1 MGMGKD
7 LYGGGDTLITLAEMK
22 DISIPAFDLVIIL
35 AYLLII
41 IIIGILSAQRKRIS
55 SEGFFLAGRS
65 LNWAMIGAAL
75 FAANISTIHM
85 VGLAANGFKDGIV
98 WGNFEWMATFLL
110 IILALFF
117 APFYF
122 KNKVST
128 LPQFLEKRYG
138 PNARSFFAFI
148 VIITALFSH
157 IGVSLYAGAVVLKTF
172 FGIDIMV
179 SILVISFI
187 TTLYSILG
195 GLRAIVVIESF
206 QSLILIGGA
215 ALLTILSF
223 SLLPDKGIHSMAELR
238 AVLRPNQLDI
248 LQTGNTSIL
257 PWYAILLG
265 YPVLGIYYWC
275 ADQTIV
281 QKVLGAKTMADAQN
295 GPLFAGFLK
304 ILPVFI
310 MVFPGILAYALFS
323 DKIADPNDTLMVLIS
338 NVLPSGL
345 MGLMTAALL
354 AALMSTISAA
364 LNSVGTLVSLDIVKR
379 IRPSTPDKI
388 VLRAGRI
395 TSLVVII
402 LAISWSPWIGR
413 FESIFD
419 AISIVL
425 SMLSPPVASVFV
437 MGILSRRGN
446 DRVALS
452 TMIFGLA
459 AGAMVF
465 CLDFDPISGSKLIT
479 DGLGIPFLMQAWW
492 LFVFCI
498 AFYLISSFYS
508 KPRPLEEIQ
517 NLIFTK
523 EHFQGF
529 RSRINS
535 IKDPRIWTGILLII
549 MILLYVYFG

>member
-1 MGMGKD
+1 
-7 LYGGGDTLITLAEMK
+7 MK

-419 AISIVL
+419 AVSIVL

>member
-1 MGMGKD
+1 MKEFNIPTLD
-7 LYGGGDTLITLAEMK
+7 LI
-22 DISIPAFDLVIIL
+22 IIL
-35 AYLLII
+35 AYLCII
-41 IIIGILSAQRKRIS
+41 ILIGIFSAQRKKIT

-122 KNKVST
+122 KNKIST
-128 LPQFLEKRYG
+128 LPEFLEKRYG
-138 PNARSFFAFI
+138 PKTRSFFAFI

-157 IGVSLYAGAVVLKTF
+157 IGISLYAGALVLKTF

-195 GLRAIVVIESF
+195 GLRAIVVIETF
-206 QSLILIGGA
+206 QSVILIGGA
-215 ALLTILSF
+215 ALLTILSIGM
-223 SLLPDKGIHSMAELR
+223 LGDQGIHSMEELK

-248 LQTGNTSIL
+248 LQSGKDTIL

-281 QKVLGAKTMADAQN
+281 QKVLGAKTMNDAQN

-323 DKIADPNDTLMVLIS
+323 DKIENPNDTLMVLIS

-345 MGLMTAALL
+345 IGLMTAALL

-364 LNSVGTLVSLDIVKR
+364 LNSVGTLVSLDILKR

-388 VLRAGRI
+388 VLRTGRI
-395 TSLVVII
+395 ASVVVII
-402 LAISWSPWIGR
+402 LAISWSPLIGR

-425 SMLSPPVASVFV
+425 SMLSPPVACVFI
-437 MGILSRRGN
+437 MGILSSRGN
-446 DRVALS
+446 DKVALS
-452 TMIFGLA
+452 TMIFGLT
-459 AGAMVF
+459 AGTIVF

-492 LFVFCI
+492 LFVLCTV
-498 AFYLISSFYS
+498 FYLIMSFYS
-508 KPRPLEEIQ
+508 KSRPLAEIQ
-517 NLIFTK
+517 HLIFTK
-523 EHFQGF
+523 KTLRGF
-529 RSRINS
+529 KSRITS
-535 IKDPRIWTGILLII
+535 IKDPRIWAALLFVI
-549 MILLYVYFG
+549 MILLYIYFG

>member
-1 MGMGKD
+1 MKEFNIPTLD
-7 LYGGGDTLITLAEMK
+7 LI
-22 DISIPAFDLVIIL
+22 IIL
-35 AYLLII
+35 AYLCII
-41 IIIGILSAQRKRIS
+41 ILIGIISARRKNIT

-65 LNWAMIGAAL
+65 LNWGMIGAAL

-122 KNKVST
+122 KNKIST
-128 LPQFLEKRYG
+128 LPEFLEKRYG
-138 PNARSFFAFI
+138 PKTRSFFAFI

-157 IGVSLYAGAVVLKTF
+157 IGISLYAGALVLKTF

-206 QSLILIGGA
+206 QSVILIGGA
-215 ALLTILSF
+215 ALLTILSIGM
-223 SLLPDKGIHSMAELR
+223 LGDQGIHSIEELK
-238 AVLRPNQLDI
+238 AVLRPGQLDI
-248 LQTGNTSIL
+248 LQSGKDSIL

-281 QKVLGAKTMADAQN
+281 QKVLGAKTMSDAQN

-310 MVFPGILAYALFS
+310 MVLPGILAYALFS
-323 DKIADPNDTLMVLIS
+323 DKIENPNDTLMVLIS

-345 MGLMTAALL
+345 IGLMTAALL

-364 LNSVGTLVSLDIVKR
+364 LNSVGTLVSLDILKR
-379 IRPSTPDKI
+379 IRPFTPDKI
-388 VLRAGRI
+388 VLRTGRI
-395 TSLVVII
+395 ASVVVII
-402 LAISWSPWIGR
+402 LAISWSPLIGR

-425 SMLSPPVASVFV
+425 SMLSPPVASVFI
-437 MGILSRRGN
+437 MGILSSRGN
-446 DRVALS
+446 DKVALS
-452 TMIFGLA
+452 TMIFGLT
-459 AGAMVF
+459 AGTIVF

-492 LFVFCI
+492 LFVLCTV
-498 AFYLISSFYS
+498 FYLVMSFYS
-508 KPRPLEEIQ
+508 KSRPLAEIQ
-517 NLIFTK
+517 DLIFTK
-523 EHFQGF
+523 KTLRGF
-529 RSRINS
+529 KSRITS
-535 IKDPRIWTGILLII
+535 IKDPRIWAALLFVI
-549 MILLYVYFG
+549 MILLYIYFG

>member
-1 MGMGKD
+1 MNIPTLD
-7 LYGGGDTLITLAEMK
+7 LI
-22 DISIPAFDLVIIL
+22 IIL
-35 AYLLII
+35 AYLAII
-41 IIIGILSAQRKRIS
+41 ILIGILSSRRKKVS
-55 SEGFFLAGRS
+55 SESFFLAGRS

-122 KNKVST
+122 RNKIST
-128 LPQFLEKRYG
+128 LPEFLEKRYG
-138 PNARSFFAFI
+138 PKSRSFFAFI

-157 IGVSLYAGAVVLKTF
+157 IGISLYAGAVVLKTF

-195 GLRAIVVIESF
+195 GLRAIVVIETF
-206 QSLILIGGA
+206 QTVILIGGA
-215 ALLTILSF
+215 TLLTILSL
-223 SLLPDKGIHSMAELR
+223 SMLGDQGIHSIEELK
-238 AVLRPNQLDI
+238 AVLKPGQLDI
-248 LQTGNTSIL
+248 LQSGKDKLL
-257 PWYAILLG
+257 PWYAIFLG

-281 QKVLGAKTMADAQN
+281 QKVLGAKTMSDAQN

-323 DKIADPNDTLMVLIS
+323 DVIKDPNDTLMVLIS
-338 NVLPSGL
+338 HVLPSGL
-345 MGLMTAALL
+345 IGLMTAALL

-364 LNSVGTLVSLDIVKR
+364 LNSVGTLVSLDILKR
-379 IRPSTPDKI
+379 MRPSTPDK
-388 VLRAGRI
+388 VLLRTGRI
-395 TSLVVII
+395 ASLVVIL

-419 AISIVL
+419 AISIIL

-437 MGILSRRGN
+437 MGILTARGN
-446 DRVALS
+446 DRVAIS
-452 TMIFGLA
+452 TMIFGLL
-459 AGAMVF
+459 AGSLVF
-465 CLDFDPISGSKLIT
+465 CLDFEPISGSQLIT

-492 LFVFCI
+492 LFVLCTV
-498 AFYLISSFYS
+498 FYLAMSFFS
-508 KPRPLEEIQ
+508 EPRPLEEIRE
-517 NLIFTK
+517 LIFRK
-523 EHFQGF
+523 ETIRGLG
-529 RSRINS
+529 SRIS
-535 IKDPRIWTGILLII
+535 GFKDPRLWAGLLFLI

>member
-1 MGMGKD
+1 MKEFNIPTLD
-7 LYGGGDTLITLAEMK
+7 LI
-22 DISIPAFDLVIIL
+22 IIL
-35 AYLLII
+35 AYLCII
-41 IIIGILSAQRKRIS
+41 ILIGIISSRRKKVT

-65 LNWAMIGAAL
+65 LNWGMIGAAL

-128 LPQFLEKRYG
+128 LPEFLEKRYG
-138 PNARSFFAFI
+138 PKTRSFFAFI

-172 FGIDIMV
+172 FGVDIMV

-195 GLRAIVVIESF
+195 GLRAIVVIETF
-206 QSLILIGGA
+206 QSVILIGGA
-215 ALLTILSF
+215 ALLTILSIGM
-223 SLLPDKGIHSMAELR
+223 LGDQGIHSMEELK
-238 AVLRPNQLDI
+238 AVLRPGQLDI
-248 LQTGNTSIL
+248 LQSGKDSIL

-281 QKVLGAKTMADAQN
+281 QKVLGAKTMSDAQN

-310 MVFPGILAYALFS
+310 MVLPGILAYALFS
-323 DKIADPNDTLMVLIS
+323 DKIENPNDTLMVLIS

-345 MGLMTAALL
+345 IGLMTAALL

-388 VLRAGRI
+388 LLRTGRI
-395 TSLVVII
+395 ASVVVII

-425 SMLSPPVASVFV
+425 SMLSPPVASVFI
-437 MGILSRRGN
+437 MGILSPRGN
-446 DRVALS
+446 DKVALS
-452 TMIFGLA
+452 TMIFGLT
-459 AGAMVF
+459 AGTIVF

-492 LFVFCI
+492 LFVLCI
-498 AFYLISSFYS
+498 VFYLVMSFYS
-508 KPRPLEEIQ
+508 KSRPLAEIQ
-517 NLIFTK
+517 HLIFTK
-523 EHFQGF
+523 ETLRGF
-529 RSRINS
+529 KSRITS
-535 IKDPRIWTGILLII
+535 IKDPRIWAALLFVI
-549 MILLYVYFG
+549 MILLYIYFG

>member
-1 MGMGKD
+1 
-7 LYGGGDTLITLAEMK
+7 MK

>member
-1 MGMGKD
+1 MRNIDIPSID
-7 LYGGGDTLITLAEMK
+7 LL
-22 DISIPAFDLVIIL
+22 IIL

-41 IIIGILSAQRKRIS
+41 IMIGIISARRKKIS

-122 KNKVST
+122 RNRVST

-138 PNARSFFAFI
+138 PQARSFFAFI

-172 FGIDIMV
+172 FGIDVMV

-206 QSLILIGGA
+206 QSVILIGGA

-223 SLLPDKGIHSMAELR
+223 GMLPDRGIHSMAELR
-238 AVLRPNQLDI
+238 AVLRPGQLDI
-248 LQTGNTSIL
+248 LQTGGTSML

-323 DKIADPNDTLMVLIS
+323 DQIADPNDTLMVLIF

-345 MGLMTAALL
+345 IGLMTAALL

-379 IRPSTPDKI
+379 IRPATPDRM

-419 AISIVL
+419 AISVVL

-459 AGAMVF
+459 AGAIVF
-465 CLDFDPISGSKLIT
+465 CLDFDPISGAKLIT

-492 LFVFCI
+492 LFVLCI
-498 AFYLISSFYS
+498 AWFLISGFYS
-508 KPRPLEEIQ
+508 KARPLEEIQ
-517 NLIFTK
+517 HLIFK
-523 EHFQGF
+523 RENFRGF
-529 RSRINS
+529 GSGIKTV
-535 IKDPRIWTGILLII
+535 KDPRIWTGILLII

>member
-1 MGMGKD
+1 MNIPTLD
-7 LYGGGDTLITLAEMK
+7 LIILLAY
-22 DISIPAFDLVIIL
+22 LVIII
-35 AYLLII
+35 A
-41 IIIGILSAQRKRIS
+41 IGILSARKKKVS

-65 LNWAMIGAAL
+65 LNWGMIGAAL

-122 KNKVST
+122 RNKIST
-128 LPQFLEKRYG
+128 LPEFLEKRYG
-138 PNARSFFAFI
+138 PKSRSFFAFI

-157 IGVSLYAGAVVLKTF
+157 IGISLYAGAVVLKTF

-195 GLRAIVVIESF
+195 GLRAIVVIETF
-206 QSLILIGGA
+206 QSVILIGGA
-215 ALLTILSF
+215 ALLTILSV
-223 SLLPDKGIHSMAELR
+223 SMLGDQGIHSMEDLKS
-238 AVLRPNQLDI
+238 VLKPGQLDI
-248 LQTGNTSIL
+248 LQSGKDSIL

-281 QKVLGAKTMADAQN
+281 QKVLGAKRMADAQN

-323 DKIADPNDTLMVLIS
+323 EQIKDPNDTLMVLIS
-338 NVLPSGL
+338 QVLPSGL
-345 MGLMTAALL
+345 IGLMTAALL

-364 LNSVGTLVSLDIVKR
+364 LNSVGTLVSFDILLKL
-379 IRPSTPDKI
+379 RPSTSDKV
-388 VLRAGRI
+388 VLRTGRI
-395 TSLVVII
+395 ASVVVIL

-437 MGILSRRGN
+437 MGILTSRGN

-452 TMIFGLA
+452 TMIFGLL
-459 AGAMVF
+459 AGTLVF

-492 LFVFCI
+492 LFVLCTV
-498 AFYLISSFYS
+498 FYLIMSAFTTS
-508 KPRPLEEIQ
+508 RPLSEIQ
-517 NLIFTK
+517 NLVFTK
-523 EHFQGF
+523 ETVRGLTA
-529 RSRINS
+529 RISS
-535 IKDPRIWTGILLII
+535 IADPRLWAGILLII

>member
-1 MGMGKD
+1 MKEFNIPTLD
-7 LYGGGDTLITLAEMK
+7 LI
-22 DISIPAFDLVIIL
+22 IIL
-35 AYLLII
+35 AYLCII
-41 IIIGILSAQRKRIS
+41 ILIGIFSAQRKKIT
-55 SEGFFLAGRS
+55 SESFFLAGRS

-122 KNKVST
+122 KNKIST
-128 LPQFLEKRYG
+128 LPEFLEKRYG
-138 PNARSFFAFI
+138 PKTRSFFAFI

-157 IGVSLYAGAVVLKTF
+157 IGISLYAGALVLKTF

-195 GLRAIVVIESF
+195 GLRAIVVIETF
-206 QSLILIGGA
+206 QSVILIGGA
-215 ALLTILSF
+215 ALLTILSIGM
-223 SLLPDKGIHSMAELR
+223 LGDQGIHSMEELK

-248 LQTGNTSIL
+248 LQSGKDTIL

-281 QKVLGAKTMADAQN
+281 QKVLGAKTMSDAQN

-323 DKIADPNDTLMVLIS
+323 DKIEDPNDTLMVLIS

-345 MGLMTAALL
+345 IGLMTAALL

-364 LNSVGTLVSLDIVKR
+364 LNSVGTLVSLDILKR
-379 IRPSTPDKI
+379 MRPSTPDKI
-388 VLRAGRI
+388 VLRTGRI
-395 TSLVVII
+395 ASVVVII

-425 SMLSPPVASVFV
+425 SMLSPPVACVFI
-437 MGILSRRGN
+437 MGILSSRGN
-446 DRVALS
+446 DKVALS
-452 TMIFGLA
+452 TMIFGLT
-459 AGAMVF
+459 AGTIVF

-492 LFVFCI
+492 LFVLCTV
-498 AFYLISSFYS
+498 FYLIMSFYS
-508 KPRPLEEIQ
+508 KSRPLAEIQ
-517 NLIFTK
+517 DLIFTK
-523 EHFQGF
+523 EMLRGF
-529 RSRINS
+529 KSRITS
-535 IKDPRIWTGILLII
+535 IKDPRIWAALLFAI
-549 MILLYVYFG
+549 MILLYIYFG

>member
-1 MGMGKD
+1 MGKD
-7 LYGGGDTLITLAEMK
+7 LYGGGDTLITNVSMK
-22 DISIPAFDLVIIL
+22 AINIPVLDLVIIFV
-35 AYLLII
+35 YLLII
-41 IIIGILSAQRKRIS
+41 IAIGIISARRKRLS

-85 VGLAANGFKDGIV
+85 VGLAANGFKDGII

-110 IILALFF
+110 MILALFF

-122 KNKVST
+122 RNRIST
-128 LPQFLEKRYG
+128 LPEFLEKRYG
-138 PNARSFFAFI
+138 PRSRSFFAFI

-157 IGVSLYAGAVVLKTF
+157 IGISLYAGAVVLKTF

-179 SILVISFI
+179 SIIVISFI

-195 GLRAIVVIESF
+195 GLRAIVIIETF
-206 QSLILIGGA
+206 QSVILIGGA
-215 ALLTILSF
+215 TLLTMLCF
-223 SLLPDKGIHSMAELR
+223 RMLPDRGIHSMAELK
-238 AVLRPNQLDI
+238 AVLRPGQLDI
-248 LQTGNTSIL
+248 LQTGDATLL
-257 PWYAILLG
+257 PWYAVLLG

-281 QKVLGAKTMADAQN
+281 QKVLGAKTMTDAQN

-323 DKIADPNDTLMVLIS
+323 DSIPDPNDTLMVLIS
-338 NVLPSGL
+338 RVLPSGL
-345 MGLMTAALL
+345 IGLMTAALL
-354 AALMSTISAA
+354 AALMSTISAG
-364 LNSVGTLVSLDIVKR
+364 LNSVGTLVSLDIVRR
-379 IRPSTPDKI
+379 IRPSTPDVI

-395 TSLVVII
+395 ASLAVII
-402 LAISWSPWIGR
+402 LALSWSPWIGR

-437 MGILSRRGN
+437 MGILSKLGN

-452 TMIFGLA
+452 TMVFGLS
-459 AGAMVF
+459 AGIIVF
-465 CLDFDPISGSKLIT
+465 CLDFDPIAGSKLIT

-492 LFVFCI
+492 LFVGCI
-498 AFYLISSFYS
+498 CFYLIMSIYS
-508 KPRPLEEIQ
+508 ARRPLAEIRD
-517 NLIFTK
+517 LIFTRK
-523 EHFQGF
+523 DFRGF
-529 RSRINS
+529 GSRLQS
-535 IKDPRIWTGILLII
+535 IRDPRIWTVVLLMI
-549 MILLYVYFG
+549 MIMLYVYFA

>member
-1 MGMGKD
+1 MKAINIPLFD
-7 LYGGGDTLITLAEMK
+7 LIIILTY
-22 DISIPAFDLVIIL
+22 LVIII
-35 AYLLII
+35 A
-41 IIIGILSAQRKRIS
+41 IGIVSAKRKRIS

-110 IILALFF
+110 MILALFF

-122 KNKVST
+122 RNRIST

-138 PNARSFFAFI
+138 PRSRSFFAFI

-157 IGVSLYAGAVVLKTF
+157 IGISLYAGAVVLKTF

-195 GLRAIVVIESF
+195 GLRAIVVIETF
-206 QSLILIGGA
+206 QSVVLIGGA
-215 ALLTILSF
+215 ALLTVLCF
-223 SLLPDKGIHSMAELR
+223 RMLPEKGIHSMAELK
-238 AVLRPNQLDI
+238 AVLRPGQLDI
-248 LQTGNTSIL
+248 LQTGDATIL

-281 QKVLGAKTMADAQN
+281 QKVLGAKTLTDAQN

-323 DKIADPNDTLMVLIS
+323 DQISDPNDTLMILIS
-338 NVLPSGL
+338 QVLPSGL
-345 MGLMTAALL
+345 IGLMSAALL
-354 AALMSTISAA
+354 AALMSTISAG
-364 LNSVGTLVSLDIVKR
+364 LNSVGTLVSLDIVRR
-379 IRPSTPDKI
+379 IRPSTPDGI
-388 VLRAGRI
+388 VLRAGQI
-395 TSLVVII
+395 TSLAVII

-425 SMLSPPVASVFV
+425 SMLSPPVASVFI
-437 MGILSRRGN
+437 MGILSNRGN

-452 TMIFGLA
+452 TMVFGLA
-459 AGAMVF
+459 AGTIVF
-465 CLDFDPISGSKLIT
+465 CLDFDPIAGSKLIS

-492 LFVFCI
+492 LFVGCI
-498 AFYLISSFYS
+498 LFFLIMSIFSA
-508 KPRPLEEIQ
+508 PRPLEEIRDF
-517 NLIFTK
+517 IFTRK
-523 EHFQGF
+523 DLRGF
-529 RSRINS
+529 GSRLRRIG
-535 IKDPRIWTGILLII
+535 DPRIWTVVLLMI
-549 MILLYVYFG
+549 MIMLYIYFG

>member
-1 MGMGKD
+1 MNIPTLD
-7 LYGGGDTLITLAEMK
+7 LI
-22 DISIPAFDLVIIL
+22 IIL
-35 AYLLII
+35 AYLAII
-41 IIIGILSAQRKRIS
+41 IFIGILSARRKKVS

-122 KNKVST
+122 RNKIST
-128 LPQFLEKRYG
+128 LPEFLEKRYG
-138 PNARSFFAFI
+138 PRSRSFFAFI

-157 IGVSLYAGAVVLKTF
+157 IGISLYAGAVVLKTF

-195 GLRAIVVIESF
+195 GLRAIVIIETF
-206 QSLILIGGA
+206 QSVILIGGA
-215 ALLTILSF
+215 TLLTILSI
-223 SLLPDKGIHSMAELR
+223 SMLGDQGIHSIEELK
-238 AVLRPNQLDI
+238 AVLKPGQLDI
-248 LQTGNTSIL
+248 LQTGKDKLL
-257 PWYAILLG
+257 PWYAIFLG

-281 QKVLGAKTMADAQN
+281 QKVLGAKTMSDAQN

-323 DKIADPNDTLMVLIS
+323 DVITDPNDTLMVLIS
-338 NVLPSGL
+338 HVLPSGL
-345 MGLMTAALL
+345 IGLMTAALL

-364 LNSVGTLVSLDIVKR
+364 LNSVGTLVSLDILKR
-379 IRPSTPDKI
+379 IRPATPDKI
-388 VLRAGRI
+388 LLRTGRI
-395 TSLVVII
+395 TSVVVIL

-419 AISIVL
+419 AISIIL
-425 SMLSPPVASVFV
+425 SMLSPPVASVFI
-437 MGILSRRGN
+437 MGILTARGN

-452 TMIFGLA
+452 TMIFGLL
-459 AGAMVF
+459 AGSLVF
-465 CLDFDPISGSKLIT
+465 CLDFDPISGSRLIT

-492 LFVFCI
+492 LFVLCT
-498 AFYLISSFYS
+498 AFYLAMSFFS
-508 KPRPLEEIQ
+508 EPKPLEEIRE
-517 NLIFTK
+517 LIFRKDTIR
-523 EHFQGF
+523 GLG
-529 RSRINS
+529 SRIS
-535 IKDPRIWTGILLII
+535 GSKDPRLWAGLLLFI
-549 MILLYVYFG
+549 MIFLYAYFA

>member
-1 MGMGKD
+1 
-7 LYGGGDTLITLAEMK
+7 MK
-22 DISIPAFDLVIIL
+22 DIHIPTIDLIIIL
-35 AYLLII
+35 GYLLII
-41 IIIGILSAQRKRIS
+41 TGIGIISARRKKVS

-122 KNKVST
+122 RNRIST
-128 LPQFLEKRYG
+128 LPEFLERRYG
-138 PNARSFFAFI
+138 PNSRSFFAFI

-157 IGVSLYAGAVVLKTF
+157 IGISLYAGAVVLKTF

-206 QSLILIGGA
+206 QSVILIGGA
-215 ALLTILSF
+215 ALLTILAF
-223 SLLPDKGIHSMAELR
+223 NMLPEQGINSMAQLK
-238 AVLRPNQLDI
+238 AVLKPGQLDI
-248 LQTGNTSIL
+248 LQSAENSIL

-281 QKVLGAKTMADAQN
+281 QKVLGAKTMGDAQN

-323 DKIADPNDTLMVLIS
+323 DRIEDPNDTLMVLIS

-345 MGLMTAALL
+345 IGLMTAALL
-354 AALMSTISAA
+354 AALMSTISAG

-379 IRPSTPDKI
+379 IRPNTPDKI

-395 TSLVVII
+395 SSLVVII

-425 SMLSPPVASVFV
+425 SMLSPPVASVFL

-446 DRVALS
+446 DRVALR

-459 AGAMVF
+459 AGVLVF
-465 CLDFDPISGSKLIT
+465 CLDFEPISGSRLIT
-479 DGLGIPFLMQAWW
+479 EGLGIPFLMQAWW
-492 LFVFCI
+492 LFVACVLFHMLMSL
-498 AFYLISSFYS
+498 FYT
-508 KPRPLEEIQ
+508 PRPLAEIKS
-517 NLIFTK
+517 LIFMREDLKGLGT
-523 EHFQGF
+523 
-529 RSRINS
+529 RITE
-535 IKDPRIWTGILLII
+535 IRDPRIWTIILLLI
-549 MILLYVYFG
+549 MISLYIYFG

>member
-1 MGMGKD
+1 MNN
-7 LYGGGDTLITLAEMK
+7 
-22 DISIPAFDLVIIL
+22 ISIPTFDLIIIL

-41 IIIGILSAQRKRIS
+41 IVIGILSAKRKKIS

-122 KNKVST
+122 RNKIST
-128 LPQFLEKRYG
+128 LPEFLEKRYG
-138 PNARSFFAFI
+138 PNSRSFFAFI

-157 IGVSLYAGAVVLKTF
+157 IGISLYAGAVVLKTF

-179 SILVISFI
+179 SIIVISFI

-206 QSLILIGGA
+206 QSVILIGGA

-223 SLLPDKGIHSMAELR
+223 NLLQDQGIHSMAELR
-238 AVLRPNQLDI
+238 AVLKPGQLDI
-248 LQTGNTSIL
+248 LQTGKTSIL

-323 DKIADPNDTLMVLIS
+323 DQIVDPNDTLMVLIS

-354 AALMSTISAA
+354 AALMSTISAG

-402 LAISWSPWIGR
+402 LAISWSPLIGR

-437 MGILSRRGN
+437 MGILTSKGN
-446 DRVALS
+446 DRIAIS
-452 TMIFGLA
+452 TMIFGLV
-459 AGAMVF
+459 AGTIVF
-465 CLDFDPISGSKLIT
+465 CLDFDPISGSKLIS

-492 LFVFCI
+492 LFVLCVV
-498 AFYLISSFYS
+498 FYLIMSLYS
-508 KPRPLEEIQ
+508 KPRSLAEIQ
-517 NLIFTK
+517 HLIFTK
-523 EHFQGF
+523 EDFRGF
-529 RSRINS
+529 RSRISS
-535 IKDPRIWTGILLII
+535 IKDPRIWAGILLII

>member
-1 MGMGKD
+1 
-7 LYGGGDTLITLAEMK
+7 MK
-22 DISIPAFDLVIIL
+22 DIHIPTLDLIIIL

-41 IIIGILSAQRKRIS
+41 ISIGILTARRKKVS

-128 LPQFLEKRYG
+128 LPEFLEKRYG
-138 PNARSFFAFI
+138 PKTRSFFAFI

-195 GLRAIVVIESF
+195 GLRAIVVIETF
-206 QSLILIGGA
+206 QTVILIGGA
-215 ALLTILSF
+215 TLLTILSIGM
-223 SLLPDKGIHSMAELR
+223 LGEQGIHSMEELK
-238 AVLRPNQLDI
+238 AVLRPGQLDI
-248 LQTGNTSIL
+248 LQSGKDSLL

-281 QKVLGAKTMADAQN
+281 QKVLGARRMSDAQN

-310 MVFPGILAYALFS
+310 MVVPGILAYALFS
-323 DKIADPNDTLMVLIS
+323 DKIEDPNDTLMVLIS
-338 NVLPSGL
+338 NILPSGL
-345 MGLMTAALL
+345 IGLMTAALL
-354 AALMSTISAA
+354 AALKSTISAA
-364 LNSVGTLVSLDIVKR
+364 LNSVGTLVSLDILKR

-395 TSLVVII
+395 SSLVVII

-437 MGILSRRGN
+437 MGILSSRGN
-446 DRVALS
+446 DKVALS

-459 AGAMVF
+459 AGTLVF

-492 LFVFCI
+492 LFVLCTV
-498 AFYLISSFYS
+498 FYFVLGSFS
-508 KPRPLEEIQ
+508 LPRPLAEIQ
-517 NLIFTK
+517 HLVFTRDTLR
-523 EHFQGF
+523 GF
-529 RSRINS
+529 TSRVTS
-535 IKDPRIWTGILLII
+535 HKDPRIWAGLLLVI
-549 MILLYVYFG
+549 MILLYMYFG

>member
-1 MGMGKD
+1 MEN
-7 LYGGGDTLITLAEMK
+7 IN
-22 DISIPAFDLVIIL
+22 IPTFDLIVIL

-41 IIIGILSAQRKRIS
+41 IVIGILSAKRKKVS

-122 KNKVST
+122 RNKIST
-128 LPQFLEKRYG
+128 LPEFLEKRYG
-138 PNARSFFAFI
+138 PNSRSFFAFI

-157 IGVSLYAGAVVLKTF
+157 IGISLYAGAVVLKTF

-179 SILVISFI
+179 SIIVISFI

-195 GLRAIVVIESF
+195 GLRAIVIIESF
-206 QSLILIGGA
+206 QSVILIGGA

-223 SLLPDKGIHSMAELR
+223 NLLQDQGIHSMAELR
-238 AVLRPNQLDI
+238 AVLKPGQLDI
-248 LQTGNTSIL
+248 LQTGKTSTL

-281 QKVLGAKTMADAQN
+281 QKVLGAKTMTDAQN

-310 MVFPGILAYALFS
+310 IVFPGILAYALFS
-323 DKIADPNDTLMVLIS
+323 DQIADPNDTLMVLIS

-345 MGLMTAALL
+345 IGLMTAALL
-354 AALMSTISAA
+354 AALMSTISAG
-364 LNSVGTLVSLDIVKR
+364 LNSVGTLVSFDIVKR
-379 IRPSTPDKI
+379 IRPFTPDKI

-402 LAISWSPWIGR
+402 LAISWSPLIGR

-419 AISIVL
+419 AVSIVL

-437 MGILSRRGN
+437 MGILTSRGN

-452 TMIFGLA
+452 TMIFGLV
-459 AGAMVF
+459 AGTVIF
-465 CLDFDPISGSKLIT
+465 CLDFDPISGSKLIS

-492 LFVFCI
+492 LFVLCVVY
-498 AFYLISSFYS
+498 YLTLSLFS
-508 KPRPLEEIQ
+508 KPRPMAEIQ
-517 NLIFTK
+517 HLIFTK
-523 EHFQGF
+523 EDFRGF
-529 RSRINS
+529 RSRITS

-549 MILLYVYFG
+549 MISLYIYFG

>member
-1 MGMGKD
+1 MNIP
-7 LYGGGDTLITLAEMK
+7 TL
-22 DISIPAFDLVIIL
+22 D
-35 AYLLII
+35 LII
-41 IIIGILSAQRKRIS
+41 ILVYLAIIILIGILSVRRKKVS

-65 LNWAMIGAAL
+65 LKWPMIGAAL

-122 KNKVST
+122 RNKIST
-128 LPQFLEKRYG
+128 LPEFLEKRYG
-138 PNARSFFAFI
+138 PRSRSFFAFI

-157 IGVSLYAGAVVLKTF
+157 IGISLYAGAVVLKTF

-195 GLRAIVVIESF
+195 GLRAIVVIETF
-206 QSLILIGGA
+206 QSVILIGGA
-215 ALLTILSF
+215 TLLTILSI
-223 SLLPDKGIHSMAELR
+223 SMLGDQGIHSMEELR
-238 AVLRPNQLDI
+238 AVLKPGQLDI
-248 LQTGNTSIL
+248 LQSGKDTIL

-281 QKVLGAKTMADAQN
+281 QKVLGAKRMSDAQN

-323 DKIADPNDTLMVLIS
+323 DVITDPNDTLMVLIS

-345 MGLMTAALL
+345 IGLMTAALL

-364 LNSVGTLVSLDIVKR
+364 LNSVGTLVSLDILKR
-379 IRPSTPDKI
+379 MRPSTPDK
-388 VLRAGRI
+388 VLLRTGRI

-419 AISIVL
+419 AISIIL
-425 SMLSPPVASVFV
+425 SMLSPPVASVFI
-437 MGILSRRGN
+437 MGILTSRGN

-452 TMIFGLA
+452 TMIFGLL
-459 AGAMVF
+459 AGSLVF
-465 CLDFDPISGSKLIT
+465 CLDFDPISGSRHIT

-492 LFVFCI
+492 LFVLCTV
-498 AFYLISSFYS
+498 FYLVMSAFSA
-508 KPRPLEEIQ
+508 PRPLEEIRE
-517 NLIFTK
+517 LIFRKDTLR
-523 EHFQGF
+523 GLG
-529 RSRINS
+529 SRIS
-535 IKDPRIWTGILLII
+535 SFKDPRLWAGLLFLI
-549 MILLYVYFG
+549 MILLYIYFG

>member
-1 MGMGKD
+1 
-7 LYGGGDTLITLAEMK
+7 MK
-22 DISIPAFDLVIIL
+22 DINIPTLDLVIIL

-41 IIIGILSAQRKRIS
+41 IGIGIISAQRKKVS

-122 KNKVST
+122 RNRIST

-138 PNARSFFAFI
+138 PNSRSFFAFI

-157 IGVSLYAGAVVLKTF
+157 IGISLYAGAVVLKTF

-206 QSLILIGGA
+206 QSVVLIGGA
-215 ALLTILSF
+215 ALLTILAF
-223 SLLPDKGIHSMAELR
+223 HMLPEKGIHSMAELK
-238 AVLRPNQLDI
+238 AVLKPDQLDI
-248 LQTGNTSIL
+248 LQTGGHTIL

-323 DKIADPNDTLMVLIS
+323 DRIADPNDTLMVLIS

-345 MGLMTAALL
+345 IGLMTAALL
-354 AALMSTISAA
+354 AALMSTISAG

-379 IRPSTPDKI
+379 IRPATPDKI

-402 LAISWSPWIGR
+402 LAISWSPLIGR

-446 DRVALS
+446 DRVAMS
-452 TMIFGLA
+452 SMIFGLA
-459 AGAMVF
+459 SGVIVF
-465 CLDFDPISGSKLIT
+465 CLDFEPISGSKLIT

-492 LFVFCI
+492 LFVACVVFHWI
-498 AFYLISSFYS
+498 LGIFSA
-508 KPRPLEEIQ
+508 PRPLGEIRS
-517 NLIFTK
+517 LIFMK
-523 EHFQGF
+523 EDLRGLGT
-529 RSRINS
+529 RMAS
-535 IKDPRIWTGILLII
+535 IRDPRIWTGILLII
-549 MILLYVYFG
+549 MISLYIYFG

>member
-1 MGMGKD
+1 
-7 LYGGGDTLITLAEMK
+7 MK
-22 DISIPAFDLVIIL
+22 EIAIPALDLIIIL

-41 IIIGILSAQRKRIS
+41 IAIGILSARRKKIS

-65 LNWAMIGAAL
+65 LRWGMIGAAL

-85 VGLAANGFKDGIV
+85 VGLAANGFKDGLV

-122 KNKVST
+122 KNKIST
-128 LPQFLEKRYG
+128 LPEFLEKRYG
-138 PNARSFFAFI
+138 PKSRSFFAFI

-179 SILVISFI
+179 SIIVISLI

-206 QSLILIGGA
+206 QSVILIGGGL
-215 ALLTILSF
+215 LLTILSMT
-223 SLLPDKGIHSMAELR
+223 LLQDQGIHSMAELK
-238 AVLRPNQLDI
+238 AVLRPNQLDM
-248 LQTGNTSIL
+248 LQTGKNSIL

-281 QKVLGAKTMADAQN
+281 QKVLGAKTMTDAQL

-323 DKIADPNDTLMVLIS
+323 DQISDPNDTLMVLIS

-345 MGLMTAALL
+345 IGLMSAALL

-364 LNSVGTLVSLDIVKR
+364 LNSVGTLVSIDIIKK
-379 IRPSTPDKI
+379 IRPSTPDKYL
-388 VLRAGRI
+388 LRAGRI

-419 AISIVL
+419 AISIIL
-425 SMLSPPVASVFV
+425 SMLSPPVASVFL
-437 MGILSRRGN
+437 MGIFSKKGN
-446 DRVALS
+446 DKVALY
-452 TMIFGLA
+452 TMIFGLVL
-459 AGAMVF
+459 GAIVF
-465 CLDFDPISGSKLIT
+465 CLDFEPISGSKLIT
-479 DGLGIPFLMQAWW
+479 EGLGTPFLMQAWW
-492 LFVFCI
+492 LFVLSTL
-498 AFYLISSFYS
+498 FYLGFSHFT
-508 KPRPLEEIQ
+508 KPRPLAEIQ
-517 NLIFTK
+517 DLIFTR
-523 EHFQGF
+523 ELVQGF
-529 RSRINS
+529 TSRIS
-535 IKDPRIWTGILLII
+535 GFKDPRIWAGLLLLI
-549 MILLYVYFG
+549 MILLYSYFG

>member
-1 MGMGKD
+1 MNIPTLD
-7 LYGGGDTLITLAEMK
+7 LI
-22 DISIPAFDLVIIL
+22 IIL
-35 AYLLII
+35 AYLAII
-41 IIIGILSAQRKRIS
+41 ILIGILSARRKKVS

-122 KNKVST
+122 RNKIST
-128 LPQFLEKRYG
+128 LPEFLEKRYG
-138 PNARSFFAFI
+138 PRSRSFFAFI

-157 IGVSLYAGAVVLKTF
+157 IGISLYAGAVVLKTF

-195 GLRAIVVIESF
+195 GLRAIVIIETF
-206 QSLILIGGA
+206 QSVILIGGA
-215 ALLTILSF
+215 ALLTILSL
-223 SLLPDKGIHSMAELR
+223 SMLGDQGIHSMEELR
-238 AVLRPNQLDI
+238 AVLKPGQLDL
-248 LQTGNTSIL
+248 LQSGKDKLL
-257 PWYAILLG
+257 PWYSIFLG

-281 QKVLGAKTMADAQN
+281 QKVLGAKRMSDAQN

-323 DKIADPNDTLMVLIS
+323 DVITDPNDTLMVLIS
-338 NVLPSGL
+338 HVLPSGL
-345 MGLMTAALL
+345 IGLMTAALL

-364 LNSVGTLVSLDIVKR
+364 LNSVGTLVSLDILKKM
-379 IRPSTPDKI
+379 RPSTPDKI
-388 VLRAGRI
+388 LLRTGRI
-395 TSLVVII
+395 SSLVVIL

-419 AISIVL
+419 AISIIL
-425 SMLSPPVASVFV
+425 SMLSPPVASIFI
-437 MGILSRRGN
+437 MGILTARGN

-452 TMIFGLA
+452 TMIFGLL
-459 AGAMVF
+459 AGSLVF
-465 CLDFDPISGSKLIT
+465 CLDFDPISGSRLIT

-492 LFVFCI
+492 LFVLCTV
-498 AFYLISSFYS
+498 FYLAISFFSD
-508 KPRPLEEIQ
+508 PRPLEEIRE
-517 NLIFTK
+517 LIFRKDTIR
-523 EHFQGF
+523 GLG
-529 RSRINS
+529 SRIS
-535 IKDPRIWTGILLII
+535 GPKDPRLWAGLLFLI
-549 MILLYVYFG
+549 MILLYMYFA

>member
-1 MGMGKD
+1 MNN
-7 LYGGGDTLITLAEMK
+7 
-22 DISIPAFDLVIIL
+22 ISIPTFDLIIIL

-41 IIIGILSAQRKRIS
+41 IVIGILSAKRKKVS

-122 KNKVST
+122 KNKIST
-128 LPQFLEKRYG
+128 LPEFLEKRYG
-138 PNARSFFAFI
+138 PNSRSFFAFI

-157 IGVSLYAGAVVLKTF
+157 IGISLYAGAVVLKTF

-179 SILVISFI
+179 SIIVISFI

-206 QSLILIGGA
+206 QSVILIGGA

-223 SLLPDKGIHSMAELR
+223 NLLQDQGIHSMAELR
-238 AVLRPNQLDI
+238 AVLKPGQLDI
-248 LQTGNTSIL
+248 LQTGKTSIL

-323 DKIADPNDTLMVLIS
+323 DQIVDPNDTLMVLIS

-354 AALMSTISAA
+354 AALMSTISAG

-379 IRPSTPDKI
+379 IRPSTPDTI
-388 VLRAGRI
+388 VLRTGRI
-395 TSLVVII
+395 ASLVVII
-402 LAISWSPWIGR
+402 LAISWSPLIGR

-437 MGILSRRGN
+437 MGILSTRGN

-459 AGAMVF
+459 AGTIVF

-492 LFVFCI
+492 LFVLCVV
-498 AFYLISSFYS
+498 FYLILSLFS

-517 NLIFTK
+517 HLIFTK
-523 EHFQGF
+523 ENFRGF
-529 RSRINS
+529 KSRISS
-535 IKDPRIWTGILLII
+535 IKDPRIWAGLLLII
-549 MILLYVYFG
+549 MIILYVYFG

>member
-1 MGMGKD
+1 
-7 LYGGGDTLITLAEMK
+7 MK
-22 DISIPAFDLVIIL
+22 EISIPTIDLIIIL
-35 AYLLII
+35 SYLC
-41 IIIGILSAQRKRIS
+41 IIIGIGILTARRKKVS

-122 KNKVST
+122 RNRIST

-138 PNARSFFAFI
+138 PNSRSFFAFI

-157 IGVSLYAGAVVLKTF
+157 IGISLYAGAVVLKSF

-179 SILVISFI
+179 SILVISVI

-195 GLRAIVVIESF
+195 GLRAIVVIETF
-206 QSLILIGGA
+206 QSVVLIGGA
-215 ALLTILSF
+215 SLLTILAF
-223 SLLPDKGIHSMAELR
+223 NMLPDIGIHSLSELKN
-238 AVLRPNQLDI
+238 VLKPDQLDI
-248 LQTGNTSIL
+248 LQTRDNGIL

-323 DKIADPNDTLMVLIS
+323 DRIEDPNDTLMVLIS

-345 MGLMTAALL
+345 IGLMTAALL
-354 AALMSTISAA
+354 AALMSTISAG

-388 VLRAGRI
+388 VVRAGRI
-395 TSLVVII
+395 SSLAVII
-402 LAISWSPWIGR
+402 LAISWSPLIGR

-446 DRVALS
+446 DRVAIS
-452 TMIFGLA
+452 TMIFGLV
-459 AGAMVF
+459 AGVIVF
-465 CLDFDPISGSKLIT
+465 CLDFEPISGSKLIT
-479 DGLGIPFLMQAWW
+479 DGLGMPFLMQAWW
-492 LFVFCI
+492 LFMACVVFHMT
-498 AFYLISSFYS
+498 LSMLSR
-508 KPRPLEEIQ
+508 PRPLTEIES
-517 NLIFTK
+517 LIFTK
-523 EHFQGF
+523 EDLRGLGT
-529 RSRINS
+529 RIHG
-535 IKDPRIWTGILLII
+535 IRDPRIWTIILLII
-549 MILLYVYFG
+549 MISLYIYFG

>member
-1 MGMGKD
+1 MKEMNIP
-7 LYGGGDTLITLAEMK
+7 TL
-22 DISIPAFDLVIIL
+22 DLVIIL
-35 AYLLII
+35 AYLAII
-41 IIIGILSAQRKRIS
+41 ILIGMLSARRKKVS

-110 IILALFF
+110 IILALLF

-122 KNKVST
+122 RNKIST
-128 LPQFLEKRYG
+128 LPEFLEKRYG
-138 PNARSFFAFI
+138 PRSRSFFAFL

-157 IGVSLYAGAVVLKTF
+157 IGISLYAGAVVLKTF
-172 FGIDIMV
+172 FGIDIMI

-195 GLRAIVVIESF
+195 GLRAIVVIETF
-206 QSLILIGGA
+206 QSVILIGGA
-215 ALLTILSF
+215 TLLTILSI
-223 SLLPDKGIHSMAELR
+223 SMLGDHGIHSMEELR
-238 AVLRPNQLDI
+238 AVLKPGQLDI
-248 LQTGNTSIL
+248 LQTGKDTIL

-281 QKVLGAKTMADAQN
+281 QKVLGAKSMSDAQN
-295 GPLFAGFLK
+295 GPIFAGFLK

-323 DKIADPNDTLMVLIS
+323 DVITNPNDTLMVLIS
-338 NVLPSGL
+338 RVLPSGL
-345 MGLMTAALL
+345 IGLMTAALL

-364 LNSVGTLVSLDIVKR
+364 LNSVGTLVSLDILKR
-379 IRPSTPDKI
+379 MRPSTPDK
-388 VLRAGRI
+388 VLLRTGRI
-395 TSLVVII
+395 TSLVVIL

-419 AISIVL
+419 AISIIL
-425 SMLSPPVASVFV
+425 SMLSPPVASVFI
-437 MGILSRRGN
+437 MGILTSRGN

-452 TMIFGLA
+452 TMIFGLV
-459 AGAMVF
+459 AGSLVF
-465 CLDFDPISGSKLIT
+465 CLDFDPISGSRYIT

-492 LFVFCI
+492 LFVGCTL
-498 AFYLISSFYS
+498 FYLAMSLFSQ
-508 KPRPLEEIQ
+508 PRPLDEIRE
-517 NLIFTK
+517 LIFRKDTLRTL
-523 EHFQGF
+523 G
-529 RSRINS
+529 SPITG
-535 IKDPRIWTGILLII
+535 IKDTRLWAGILLLI
-549 MILLYVYFG
+549 MIILYVYFG

>member
-1 MGMGKD
+1 
-7 LYGGGDTLITLAEMK
+7 MK
-22 DISIPAFDLVIIL
+22 DIAIPTIDLIIIL

-41 IIIGILSAQRKRIS
+41 IAIGILSAQRKKVS

-65 LNWAMIGAAL
+65 LRWGMIGAAL

-85 VGLAANGFKDGIV
+85 VGLAANGFKDGLV

-122 KNKVST
+122 RNKIST
-128 LPQFLEKRYG
+128 LPEFLEKRYG
-138 PNARSFFAFI
+138 PKSRSFFAFI

-179 SILVISFI
+179 SIIVISFI

-195 GLRAIVVIESF
+195 GLRAIVVIETF
-206 QSLILIGGA
+206 QSVILIGGGL
-215 ALLTILSF
+215 LLTILSMT
-223 SLLPDKGIHSMAELR
+223 LLQDQGIHSMAELK
-238 AVLRPNQLDI
+238 AVLRPNQLDMV
-248 LQTGNTSIL
+248 QTGENSIL

-281 QKVLGAKTMADAQN
+281 QKVLGAKTMSDAQL

-323 DKIADPNDTLMVLIS
+323 DQISDPNDTLMVLIS
-338 NVLPSGL
+338 NVLPTGLIGL
-345 MGLMTAALL
+345 MSAALL

-364 LNSVGTLVSLDIVKR
+364 LNSVGTLVSIDIIKK
-379 IRPSTPDKI
+379 IRPTTPDKY

-395 TSLVVII
+395 SSLVVII

-419 AISIVL
+419 AISIIL

-437 MGILSRRGN
+437 MGILSKRGN
-446 DRVALS
+446 DKVALS
-452 TMIFGLA
+452 TMIFGLVL
-459 AGAMVF
+459 GAIVF
-465 CLDFDPISGSKLIT
+465 CLDFEPISGSKLIT

-492 LFVFCI
+492 LFVLSTL
-498 AFYLISSFYS
+498 FYIVLSYVSR
-508 KPRPLEEIQ
+508 PRPLAEIQ
-517 NLIFTK
+517 DLIFTR
-523 EHFQGF
+523 ELVQGF
-529 RSRINS
+529 KSRITG
-535 IKDPRIWTGILLII
+535 IKDPRIWAGVLLLI
-549 MILLYVYFG
+549 MILLYSYFG

>member
-1 MGMGKD
+1 MGN
-7 LYGGGDTLITLAEMK
+7 IN
-22 DISIPAFDLVIIL
+22 IPTFDLLIIL

-41 IIIGILSAQRKRIS
+41 IIIGILSARRKKIS

-122 KNKVST
+122 RNRIST
-128 LPQFLEKRYG
+128 LPEFLEKRYG
-138 PNARSFFAFI
+138 PRSRSFFAFI

-157 IGVSLYAGAVVLKTF
+157 IGISLYAGAVVLKTF

-179 SILVISFI
+179 SIIAISFI

-206 QSLILIGGA
+206 QSVILIGGA
-215 ALLTILSF
+215 ALLTILCF
-223 SLLPDKGIHSMAELR
+223 ALLHEKGIHSMAELR

-248 LQTGNTSIL
+248 LQSGNTSIL

-281 QKVLGAKTMADAQN
+281 QKVLGAKTMTDAQN

-310 MVFPGILAYALFS
+310 MVFPGILAYALFP

-354 AALMSTISAA
+354 AALMSTISAG

-379 IRPSTPDKI
+379 IRPSTPDKMVI
-388 VLRAGRI
+388 RAGRI

-437 MGILSRRGN
+437 MGILSTRGN

-452 TMIFGLA
+452 TMVFGLM
-459 AGAMVF
+459 AGTMVF
-465 CLDFDPISGSKLIT
+465 CLDFEPISGSKWIS

-492 LFVFCI
+492 LFVGCI
-498 AFYLISSFYS
+498 VFYSMAGFFS
-508 KPRPLEEIQ
+508 KPRPLAEIQ
-517 NLIFTK
+517 HLIFTR
-523 EHFQGF
+523 ENFLGLG
-529 RSRINS
+529 SRINS
-535 IKDPRIWTGILLII
+535 IKDPRVWTGVLLII